1 MRTSEE
7 LVQEFDKVS
16 SDVGRLQAWESTLLP
31 EEMQL
36 LADRLIPRVGGS
48 RFTELHGPP
57 NRQQQIGR
65 ARAMA
70 PSGNCS
76 DRTGSAGSS
85 ILMMTRRMLQ

>member
-48 RFTELHGPP
+48 RFTELHETTKQAAA
-57 NRQQQIGR
+57 NR
-65 ARAMA
+65 ARTGDGAI
-70 PSGNCS
+70 GELFGS
-76 DRTGSAGSS
+76 DRV
-85 ILMMTRRMLQ
+85 RRDPRF